1 MDQKDLRN
9 TTKKERIAVAVLLAA
24 ILLLYAFFLKDIL
37 IPFLK
42 LEARHDLHGA
52 NELLLSK
59 GIFGSL
65 QMGVQKKQIYNRYFF
80 NIDGSWSYS

>member
-59 GIFGSL
+59 GQRLCSGCLRPYNSGRPEPCSL
-65 QMGVQKKQIYNRYFF
+65 R
-80 NIDGSWSYS
+80 